1 MITYMNFV
9 SRLKRVFSR
18 PTNCLLCLIFCM
30 MSLHSYFLL
39 FDILERL
46 IVVPEGSNQKID
58 VSENVDSSL
67 RFTNAE
73 TELKFSGDHSGL
85 EELNVLQNNYENIEQ
100 DVEYDA
106 IDKYK
111 IEYIEQYSDERN
123 IQVYVENYY
132 ENNEPD
138 ENQEKQMEDNEEEQM
153 GDTVKEHMEYTEK
166 EQMKDNEEEQ
176 MGDTVKEH
184 MEYTEKEHMK
194 DNEKEHMEYTE
205 KEQMKDNEE
214 EQMGDT
220 VKEHMKDNE
229 REHMKDNEENNNIN
243 STNNTMHNN
252 LRIHKKAN
260 ETNISKGNINK
271 ISSENIIYNIFENVI
286 KMSKEIISLIAKAFM
301 GNIEKE
307 EDKGS
312 KGDISTYNYSD
323 IESTLRI
330 VQMMWLFDMDN
341 SGTLYPN
348 SR

>member
-1 MITYMNFV
+1 MTTYMNFI

-46 IVVPEGSNQKID
+46 IIIPGGSNQKFN
-58 VSENVDSSL
+58 VSQNVDSPL

-85 EELNVLQNNYENIEQ
+85 EELDVLQNNYEYIEQ
-100 DVEYDA
+100 GVEYDA
-106 IDKYK
+106 IGKYE

-138 ENQEKQMEDNEEEQM
+138 ENQEKEMEDNKEQKIEDNEEEQMGDNEEEQM
-153 GDTVKEHMEYTEK
+153 GDTVKEDMEYNEK
-166 EQMKDNEEEQ
+166 EQMKDNEKEQ
-176 MGDTVKEH
+176 M
-184 MEYTEKEHMK
+184 EY
-194 DNEKEHMEYTE
+194 NE
-205 KEQMKDNEE
+205 KEQMEYNEKEQVKDS
-214 EQMGDT
+214 
-220 VKEHMKDNE
+220 
-229 REHMKDNEENNNIN
+229 EENNNIN
-243 STNNTMHNN
+243 SSNNTMHNN

-260 ETNISKGNINK
+260 ETNISEGKINK
-271 ISSENIIYNIFENVI
+271 ISSEYIIYNIFENVI
-286 KMSKEIISLIAKAFM
+286 KTSKEIISLIAKAFM
-301 GNIEKE
+301 GPIEKE
-307 EDKGS
+307 EDKVS

-330 VQMMWLFDMDN
+330 IQLMWLFDMDN
-341 SGTLYPN
+341 AGTLYPN